1 MKKKLIE
8 QHPWMR
14 EGKKTTRKQKY
25 FCEAYI
31 LDDEMLFIDCYQLML
46 KKYER
51 CFRVVLTDKDHITYM
66 ADGSFSTATIQKI
79 IGIEIYGWYKRTA
92 AGILKDY
99 SMSKDDEE
107 LAREWITDRYRTYL
121 SNQHIFRLI
130 EDYQSNIGW
139 NKRET
144 AKDRRYR
151 KLQKKARE
159 LPDLPKDFKR
169 YLEQKVYRDKHIL
182 YYSDDKAFCSR
193 CGRNLD
199 PDRKYKH
206 NIIGSCPKCRRR
218 VVYKSLN
225 KMKEHED
232 RAEILIVQEFKN
244 EIVFRY
250 VKTMLIQDGEH
261 KERIE
266 FTESVRTYHDEYLR
280 YKSKLIQYYDNMF
293 GREFW
298 SDRNSYY
305 SQVVYGKNTMLYLGN
320 MDELR
325 TIFCKEWLDMM
336 EYWANEGIGM
346 PIISFIEMSDHRR
359 QVLEKLFKAGLYKLS
374 KEYVKG
380 NMYGLA
386 TSESE
391 LKKILKLSKPLMN
404 WAQKEDINL
413 QQFNTLRDAYE
424 GQYGLSDEEIIELAK
439 SKVGINILKDVTV
452 NRKIMKTFHYLKKAA
467 GYSDINDKLRHYRDY
482 LSMANSMNYDLNNDV
497 KRYPKDIKEAHDK
510 ATIEFNKVEADI
522 KKQEAIKKYPMIS
535 KYCMHLNEFY
545 GFKDKAYTIL
555 APESAG
561 DIIEEGRV
569 LHHCV
574 GGDGYLNKH
583 NTQKSFILFLRKVD
597 NPSERY
603 YTIEIDSKDQRIIQY
618 YGAHDQKPDKDSV
631 DAFLEK
637 WKKHIVREVKNGNSC
652 ISELCAV

>member
-1 MKKKLIE
+1 MKKKILE
-8 QHPWMR
+8 KHPWAK
-14 EGKKTTRKQKY
+14 EGKKTRRKVRY
-25 FCEAYI
+25 YCESYI
-31 LDDEMLFIDCYQLML
+31 LDDEILIIDCYQIRFG
-46 KKYER
+46 KFER
-51 CFRVVLTDKDHITYM
+51 CWRLGIGDSDYITLM
-66 ADGSFSTATIQKI
+66 ADGSYSTATIQKI
-79 IGIEIYGWYKRTA
+79 VGIELYGWYKVSSDVK
-92 AGILKDY
+92 LKDY
-99 SMSKDDEE
+99 EISQNDSKLIE
-107 LAREWITDRYRTYL
+107 EWITDRYRSYI
-121 SNQHIFRLI
+121 SKRHIFHI
-130 EDYQSNIGW
+130 IDDFQCNIGMV
-139 NKRET
+139 KRQT
-144 AKDRRYR
+144 AKDRRYIR
-151 KLQKKARE
+151 LQQKANE
-159 LPDLPKDFKR
+159 LPDLPSDLSS
-169 YLEQKVYRDKHIL
+169 YLSRKVYRDKHIL

-206 NIIGSCPKCRRR
+206 NVIGSCPKCRKR
-218 VVYKSLN
+218 VVYKSSKRLAN
-225 KMKEHED
+225 KED
-232 RAEILIVQEFKN
+232 KAEILIVQEFKN

-293 GREFW
+293 GKEFW

-320 MDELR
+320 MEELQ
-325 TIFCKEWLDMM
+325 TIFCAEWLDMM
-336 EYWANEGIGM
+336 RFWADEGIGM

-374 KEYVKG
+374 KEFVKG
-380 NMYGLA
+380 NIYGLA

-439 SKVGINILKDVTV
+439 SKIGINILKDVTK

-631 DAFLEK
+631 DAFLDK
-637 WKKHIVREVKNGNSC
+637 WKKHINMEVKNGNSC